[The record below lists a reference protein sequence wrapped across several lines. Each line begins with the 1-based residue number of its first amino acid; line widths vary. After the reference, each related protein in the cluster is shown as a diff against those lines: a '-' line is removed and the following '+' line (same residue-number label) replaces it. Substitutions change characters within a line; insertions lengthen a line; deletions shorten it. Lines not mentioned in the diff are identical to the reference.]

1 MIRTF
6 ADKES
11 KLIYNQIKSRKL
23 PPEIQDRA
31 LIKLMLNDAA
41 ENENDLR
48 SPPSNRLEKL
58 KGDMED
64 YYSIRINQQWRIVF
78 KFYLGDAYEVKITDY
93 P

>member
-11 KLIYNQIKSRKL
+11 ELIYNQIKSRKL

-31 LIKLMLNDAA
+31 LIKLMLIDAA

-78 KFYLGDAYEVKITDY
+78 KFYSGDAYEVKITDY